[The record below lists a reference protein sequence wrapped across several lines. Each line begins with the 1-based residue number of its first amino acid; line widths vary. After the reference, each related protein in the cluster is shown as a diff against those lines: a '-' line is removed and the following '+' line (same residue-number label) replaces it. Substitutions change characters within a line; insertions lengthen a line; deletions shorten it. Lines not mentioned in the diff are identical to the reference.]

1 MIKFL
6 YILFSVF
13 AIVTIFSI
21 INFIGFL
28 LNKEQD
34 FISVG
39 LFLYIGEILFFGL
52 LTFIAYSYLRK
63 LKKRKT
69 D

>member
-6 YILFSVF
+6 YILFSIF

-28 LNKEQD
+28 LDKEQD
-34 FISVG
+34 FIVG
-39 LFLYIGEILFFGL
+39 IFQYIGEILFFGL
-52 LTFIAYSYLRK
+52 LTFIIYYYLRR